1 MWQTTEPIELPL
13 KALRLESLTLLRDL
27 LSVGP
32 AVDRQNP
39 RAQACK
45 HGRQIPN
52 PTTAWNLSNV
62 STIGKIH
69 SHCEPKGW
77 RSSRAK
83 PTQFPANF
91 SATPR
96 LLYH

>member
-1 MWQTTEPIELPL
+1 M

-32 AVDRQNP
+32 AVDRPNP
-39 RAQACK
+39 RVQACK

-52 PTTAWNLSNV
+52 PTATAWNLSNV

-69 SHCEPKGW
+69 SYC
-77 RSSRAK
+77 
-83 PTQFPANF
+83 
-91 SATPR
+91 
-96 LLYH
+96 